1 MRVAHVSGVTAPR
14 SIETVTKQ
22 VSARRVT
29 RNLYESMF
37 ERYIFFGGASAL
49 ASELAKPPM
58 PVTAAA

>member
-1 MRVAHVSGVTAPR
+1 MRVVRVTTRRLIAMA
-14 SIETVTKQ
+14 SKQ
-22 VSARRVT
+22 VSAQSVS

-37 ERYIFFGGASAL
+37 EGYIFSGGASAL